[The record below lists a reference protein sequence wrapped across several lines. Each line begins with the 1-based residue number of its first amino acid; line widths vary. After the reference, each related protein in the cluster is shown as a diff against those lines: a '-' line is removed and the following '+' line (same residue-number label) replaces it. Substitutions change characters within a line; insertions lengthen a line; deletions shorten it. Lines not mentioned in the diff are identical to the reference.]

1 MAKAKAQ
8 AIKFAHTDKKRV
20 RGKKG
25 HTRTAGDDKTIVK
38 PGYGRTSPPKHRR
51 TTE

>member
-25 HTRTAGDDKTIVK
+25 HTRTGACTCRWNQRCQHGTNDPTRQKK
-38 PGYGRTSPPKHRR
+38 
-51 TTE
+51 